1 MSEETPEAEAGAA
14 PQPDEPKRNWFYR
27 IAASGVGAFM
37 LAQEEIETRLK
48 RLTERSP
55 APALDDE
62 DEDAPPSEPSEPSE
76 ESEEVLPVPLAKERR
91 PIGDYIDTTIANVLH
106 TMSMPSRQD
115 VEELSRQI
123 EALTEKVERL
133 RAS

>member
-1 MSEETPEAEAGAA
+1 MSEETPEAPEGAET
-14 PQPDEPKRNWFYR
+14 PDEAKPRNWFYR

-48 RLTERSP
+48 RLTS
-55 APALDDE
+55 AGAALDDE

-76 ESEEVLPVPLAKERR
+76 ESEEQLPVPPGKERR

-115 VEELSRQI
+115 VEELSRKI
-123 EALTEKVERL
+123 DALSEKVERL